1 MDADGEEGTMSEAP
15 AGRRGLVVVLGVL
28 AALAVAAWLFLT
40 PATDPAPSLVPSAPE
55 AAAPAAPTVSTE
67 PATAA
72 AAPVQETAGTP
83 ASATERLQARL
94 DAIAKAY
101 NSADARAMEQALWSN
116 HAVVRPDGKTYYRSD
131 LMAQWAREWAE
142 YRRPSLSFAIEE
154 ISQSGEQITA
164 QWGVILTAEVLD
176 AQEEAHELV
185 FSGSQKASYRI
196 VSGQEVLDGPMVYT
210 WSETTMD
217 GYPWRPEQSGS

>member
-1 MDADGEEGTMSEAP
+1 
-15 AGRRGLVVVLGVL
+15 V
-28 AALAVAAWLFLT
+28 
-40 PATDPAPSLVPSAPE
+40 
-55 AAAPAAPTVSTE
+55 
-67 PATAA
+67 
-72 AAPVQETAGTP
+72 
-83 ASATERLQARL
+83 
-94 DAIAKAY
+94 
-101 NSADARAMEQALWSN
+101 
-116 HAVVRPDGKTYYRSD
+116 
-131 LMAQWAREWAE
+131 AE